1 MKKNF
6 LRKENLV
13 STRRGIIFYIAPSY
27 GLGNNFIEISILK
40 FLYPRKLLITFTPC
54 QGLEILETKILYI
67 KYKWSIKFRLLILF
81 LKKILLISSKL
92 RIISYIYEMFDK
104 DSGFL
109 IEQKKGLF
117 RDIALVSFNSHFQI
131 ANYLDRL
138 ILPISKIKYKN
149 KINQIT
155 NLNKKLLSV
164 NWEETCFVHIRR
176 GDYIDFPDKNS
187 PAILNLSWYLQV
199 MKIMEKKHNIKNFIV
214 CSNDIFYVK
223 DTLGFDKKNLIF
235 HTNVLEELCVMSKC
249 KHGILSA
256 SSLSWCA
263 AKISKDNYKS
273 NQLFIAPKY
282 WIGHRTKKWIPL
294 NFKFNWITYI

>member
-1 MKKNF
+1 MKKILSIIN
-6 LRKENLV
+6 NLF
-13 STRRGIIFYIAPSY
+13 SLNNGIILYFASSY
-27 GLGNNFIEISILK
+27 GLGNNLIEISVLK
-40 FLYPRKLLITFTPC
+40 SLYPNKLLIAFTPC
-54 QGLEILETKILYI
+54 QGLEILDTNMIYI
-67 KYKWSIKFRLLILF
+67 NYKWSIKLRLIILS
-81 LKKILLISSKL
+81 LKRILLIFSKL
-92 RIISYIYEMFDK
+92 RIISFLYEIFYKDNEYI
-104 DSGFL
+104 
-109 IEQKKGLF
+109 IEEKYGCF
-117 RDIALVSFNSHFQI
+117 RNISLVSFNSHFQI

-155 NLNKKLLSV
+155 NLNKELLSV

-176 GDYIDFPDKNS
+176 GDYINFPDKNS

-214 CSNDIFYVK
+214 CSDDIFYVK
-223 DTLGFDKKNLIF
+223 DTLGFYKKNLIF

-294 NFKFNWITYI
+294 NFKFNWIKYI